1 MKRNKWAALSAALTL
16 SVLCGCTASIAP
28 STQHTVAIV
37 AKSTQT
43 EFWLSVFAGAEAA
56 ATEYNLQLTITGP
69 QAEEDYET
77 QNEMVADAVES
88 GAEALVFSAIDYE
101 NNAAAIELPLRPGCK
116 SWPLTAT

>member
-43 EFWLSVFAGAEAA
+43 EF
-56 ATEYNLQLTITGP
+56 
-69 QAEEDYET
+69 
-77 QNEMVADAVES
+77 
-88 GAEALVFSAIDYE
+88 
-101 NNAAAIELPLRPGCK
+101 
-116 SWPLTAT
+116 